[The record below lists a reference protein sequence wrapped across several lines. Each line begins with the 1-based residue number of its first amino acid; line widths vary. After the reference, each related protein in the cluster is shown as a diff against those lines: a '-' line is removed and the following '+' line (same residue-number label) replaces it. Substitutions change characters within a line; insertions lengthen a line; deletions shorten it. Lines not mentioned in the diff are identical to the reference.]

1 MNPVNVEPSGSL
13 DFTNIQSDKTTIEVQ
28 LDKSKIDIQSNVVS
42 LNMYYTGYQT
52 FTFEAGIM
60 SQLY

>member
-13 DFTNIQSDKTTIEVQ
+13 DFTNIQSDKTTIEVH

-52 FTFEAGIM
+52 LTFEAGIM